1 MCSATRSQAA
11 PCGPGVLLVPLH
23 FPGSLFL
30 PRSML
35 VTRLV
40 YVKKNSVS
48 GKHVPSTVQIQFGLE
63 TEETWKFGCPET
75 MQPMPA
81 SGIMLLVW
89 HKLQKTRLVT

>member
-30 PRSML
+30 PRSVAERWSDQNGEYRSMEY
-35 VTRLV
+35 RCV
-40 YVKKNSVS
+40 YC
-48 GKHVPSTVQIQFGLE
+48 GKP
-63 TEETWKFGCPET
+63 CPET

>member
-11 PCGPGVLLVPLH
+11 HCGPGVLLLPLH

-30 PRSML
+30 PRSIAE
-35 VTRLV
+35 RWSDQ
-40 YVKKNSVS
+40 N
-48 GKHVPSTVQIQFGLE
+48 G
-63 TEETWKFGCPET
+63 PET

-81 SGIMLLVW
+81 SGILLLVW